1 MKKIIFTILLAFLF
15 VGCSTS
21 SLKLEK
27 GGVLNLN
34 YDSSVYLIGSEV
46 LHKNLLNFKDLY
58 VHQYKLK
65 SAAGEVLFYEDART
79 ALNFEF
85 NFGGLYTVLYIFDDA
100 SEYEELC
107 QRNNLRM
114 VQIKLKDGSYVNVII
129 QASDTQEYSY
139 VYGFSNKEFMKIY
152 ETLRAKDSERKTL
165 KYEGIVFDNRSKN
178 ITNWNDNLVY
188 FVPLITPLRV
198 MGRF

>member
-1 MKKIIFTILLAFLF
+1 MKKIILMILSVFLF

-21 SLKLEK
+21 SLRLESD
-27 GGVLNLN
+27 GVLNLS
-34 YDSSVYLIGSEV
+34 YDSNIYPIGSKV
-46 LHKNLLNFKDLY
+46 LHKDLLNFKDLY
-58 VHQYKLK
+58 VYQYKLE
-65 SAAGEVLFYEDART
+65 SESGEVVFYEDART
-79 ALNFEF
+79 SLNFEF

-100 SEYEELC
+100 REYEELY

-152 ETLRAKDSERKTL
+152 ETLKGKDSENKVL
-165 KYEGIVFDNRSKN
+165 KYEAITFDKKTKN
-178 ITNWNDNLVY
+178 ITNWNDKLVY
-188 FVPLITPLRV
+188 FTPLITPLRI